1 MRNRTILAVLL
12 FFLCGAAVFAQ
23 GILVEAESFRE
34 KGGWAVDQQF
44 MDKMGSP
51 YLIAHGLGV
60 PVADAVTSVSIPSK
74 GTWHVYVR
82 TYNWTSPWTSQEGPG
97 RFAVK
102 IGGMELENE
111 LGGTGDG
118 WMWQYAG
125 KARLPEGEAVLSL
138 CDLTGFDGRCD
149 ALFITRDRHA
159 ELPDGGDALRSF

>member
-12 FFLCGAAVFAQ
+12 FFLCGAAAFAQ

-51 YLIAHGLGV
+51 YLIAHGLGL

-74 GTWHVYVR
+74 GIWHVYVR
-82 TYNWTSPWTSQEGPG
+82 TYNWTSPWTSKDGPG

-125 KARLPEGEAVLSL
+125 KARLPEEI
-138 CDLTGFDGRCD
+138 GR
-149 ALFITRDRHA
+149 AHV
-159 ELPDGGDALRSF
+159 